1 MEILTSMKKKYIV
14 SCLCISFLCILTI
27 LLFFRI
33 QKKQVFAD
41 PITKSSFLLD
51 TIVTVTIYDS
61 DDMELL
67 ENCLSLCEE
76 YENLFSKTI
85 DTVKSARSITVLLI
99 PPRLLF
105 HQIPK
110 H

>member
-85 DTVKSARSITVLLI
+85 FILDKKRKYQIWDT
-99 PPRLLF
+99 
-105 HQIPK
+105 PK
-110 H
+110 TL